1 MREEKIIK
9 EKIIE
14 MARRGLEDVFVA
26 EVTAVN
32 NDTCSIKLGETTVS
46 DVRLRAV
53 VNGEDS
59 KLLIT
64 PKVNSKV
71 LVANIGKSDYTEMMV
86 IAYSEVEKI
95 EVVTDSIK
103 ITNLKGTLTVEFD
116 GKDKKVDIK
125 NNSVSL
131 KSLMQEIADIISQ
144 LKLTT
149 PAGPSGTPLPTTI
162 TAVENFKTNFK
173 KLLK

>member
-26 EVTAVN
+26 EVAAVD

-86 IAYSEVEKI
+86 IAYSEVDKVEG
-95 EVVTDSIK
+95 VTNSIK
-103 ITNLKGTLTVEFD
+103 LTNLDSSLTVEMD
-116 GKDKKVDIK
+116 GKAKKVDIK
-125 NNSVSL
+125 NNDVSL
-131 KSLMQEIADIISQ
+131 KDLMQSIADIINQ
-144 LKLTT
+144 LTLAT
-149 PAGPSGTPLPTTI
+149 PAGPSGTPLPPTVD
-162 TAVENFKTNFK
+162 AVAQFIIDFE